1 MNQKVTRNYLSL
13 EELSQRTS
21 LSVTTLRGYLKHPT
35 HPLPH
40 YRLPGKILV
49 KPEEFDDWMAALDCH
64 NSQFYNPDKPRPA
77 HLPAVRDVFATF
89 AAYWGWQI
97 GVKYAQAY
105 LSTAPLNVG
114 DPLALVK
121 DVVPRP

>member
-1 MNQKVTRNYLSL
+1 MEIRSAGAKMNQKVTRNYLSL

-49 KPEEFDDWMAALDCH
+49 RPEEFDAWIQHYRCGAATADPDLDGIV
-64 NSQFYNPDKPRPA
+64 NDIVRDIYSKPR
-77 HLPAVRDVFATF
+77 
-89 AAYWGWQI
+89 
-97 GVKYAQAY
+97 K
-105 LSTAPLNVG
+105 S
-114 DPLALVK
+114 
-121 DVVPRP
+121 

>member
-40 YRLPGKILV
+40 YRLTGKILV
-49 KPEEFDDWMAALDCH
+49 KPEEFDDWMQRYRIGAVAPDQDIDALVNDIVRDIY
-64 NSQFYNPDKPRPA
+64 SKPR
-77 HLPAVRDVFATF
+77 
-89 AAYWGWQI
+89 
-97 GVKYAQAY
+97 K
-105 LSTAPLNVG
+105 S
-114 DPLALVK
+114 
-121 DVVPRP
+121 